1 MKYWCSFC
9 FGGQICEVQTPPSA
23 NPNNR
28 SEFDEIKNLFP
39 HACLLENLAFR
50 PEVLSVTAFSGLS
63 RCVREEGGYGDNDDY
78 EEEGQQPVPRTALTL
93 VPTEGHPAPKAILAG
108 FLLEVSGQGDTIV
121 TLINLI
127 WLC

>member
-1 MKYWCSFC
+1 MKSKS
-9 FGGQICEVQTPPSA
+9 PPSA

-28 SEFDEIKNLFP
+28 SEFDEIKNLFS

-63 RCVREEGGYGDNDDY
+63 GCVREEGGYGDY

-108 FLLEVSGQGDTIV
+108 CLLEVSGQGDTIM
-121 TLINLI
+121 TLTNLI
-127 WLC
+127 WSC

>member
-28 SEFDEIKNLFP
+28 NEFDEIKNLFP
-39 HACLLENLAFR
+39 HACLFENLAFR
-50 PEVLSVTAFSGLS
+50 PEVLSVTDFSGLS
-63 RCVREEGGYGDNDDY
+63 RCVREEGGYGDY

-108 FLLEVSGQGDTIV
+108 CLLEVSVQGDTIM

-127 WLC
+127 WSC

>member
-9 FGGQICEVQTPPSA
+9 FGGQIC
-23 NPNNR
+23 
-28 SEFDEIKNLFP
+28 DEIKNLFP
-39 HACLLENLAFR
+39 HACLFENLAFR
-50 PEVLSVTAFSGLS
+50 PEVLSVTDFSGLSRS

-108 FLLEVSGQGDTIV
+108 CLLEVSGQGDTIM
-121 TLINLI
+121 TLTNLI
-127 WLC
+127 WSC